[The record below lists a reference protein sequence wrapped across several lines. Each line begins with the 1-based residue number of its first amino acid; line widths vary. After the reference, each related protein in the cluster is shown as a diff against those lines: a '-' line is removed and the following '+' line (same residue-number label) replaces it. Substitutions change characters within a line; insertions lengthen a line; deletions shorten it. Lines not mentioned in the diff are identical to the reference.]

1 MSMVSLKHHPT
12 VFRLLAPRRERAP
25 YERRVIRPLDDTLIE
40 GFPRSANTYAVEAF
54 RLLQNRQCA
63 IGNHFHNPAQFALA
77 ERYGL
82 PAMLLLREPE
92 GAVVSF
98 AAYQATGV
106 RPALQAYIRFHA
118 PLLRRMRSFVVA
130 PFEEVTSDFSR
141 SIARLNACFGCDFAH
156 RPLSDADDAQI
167 REAIHAK
174 RARIAAARGQLPA
187 ATLTLPSADK
197 ADQQERL
204 RTQYSQAPAALREQA
219 QVLHARLHESARD

>member
-1 MSMVSLKHHPT
+1 MKSVLQREW
-12 VFRLLAPRRERAP
+12 VFRFYAPLRERPPFDRHAL
-25 YERRVIRPLDDTLIE
+25 RVSDDVLIE

-54 RLLQNRQCA
+54 QLLQNRHCA

-98 AAYQATGV
+98 AAYQATGI

-156 RPLSDADDAQI
+156 RPLSAADDAQI

-174 RARIAAARGQLPA
+174 RARIAAEKLSEQGPVAKARGLVRRS
-187 ATLTLPSADK
+187 TGL
-197 ADQQERL
+197 
-204 RTQYSQAPAALREQA
+204 
-219 QVLHARLHESARD
+219 